1 MSRRIRLGES
11 LVESGLINT
20 AQLNEA
26 LARKTTTGE
35 RIGEALVA
43 LGYITE
49 RDLVRTLA
57 KDADIPF
64 LEADDIRV
72 DPEVIQLVG
81 ADIART
87 SNLIPLRADGRALV
101 VVMSNPFDIGVI
113 RTLER
118 ESGRQIRTTTGD
130 PAVIARLVALH
141 YTSATGRTANQPTS
155 ETAPGST
162 RPAWT
167 AVGMSPAGTPA
178 EAPPAPDGV
187 HRPVRPVVGPD
198 APDVAFGPAVGTVRH
213 NSDRRARRA
222 GKLSGTGR
230 HFSALIDQ
238 DSVTVLEYV
247 REQAGFRL
255 VDTRATNR
263 RFNAP
268 AAAADALA
276 DLLDEM
282 RAKNAVVSIVL
293 QHFGS
298 FFQSLVLPAADEAT
312 THNLILREV
321 QRAFGIQ
328 DPAVVYATV
337 TPFEGRESGATAG
350 HGQRHVFIAGAPSA
364 VLEAIHSRLV
374 KARLQVEALTVIPEV
389 FRRLYES
396 LDGSTEA
403 TAVLVCLQNGPHVA
417 FFVNG
422 QMELAM
428 EPPLAVAG
436 QAPLD
441 TTMIL
446 DQLDRGAIFLRQQAG
461 GTVATRLLLSAP
473 ATDYDRLGSIIEA
486 RTGMRVASLG
496 HGIGSPETVIAMG
509 AVLAAHEPDAIDLY
523 PRPKPIAER
532 VKEATTGRNL
542 VVTSLFAAAAAAV
555 LWSAVQINDLRRAR
569 AELEETQ
576 ARVEQA
582 MPALQKAQT
591 SLRDRERIADIRTA
605 MQASALERSAV
616 TKLLSS
622 VAGATNPDAQLD
634 SVAVSR
640 VDQGFQTTI
649 FGRASGVN
657 APAAMRAASGL
668 YDRLR
673 SRQELK
679 QVKFQSAFT
688 PRPPGVT
695 GTGSGESLRFTIS
708 FVAPTGGS

>member
-11 LVESGLINT
+11 LVEAGLIDT

-81 ADIART
+81 ADTARAN
-87 SNLIPLRADGRALV
+87 NLIPLRADGRALV

-113 RTLER
+113 RALER
-118 ESGRQIRTTTGD
+118 ETGRQIRTATGD
-130 PAVIARLVALH
+130 PAVIARLVASH
-141 YTSATGRTANQPTS
+141 YASTGRTANQQTS
-155 ETAPGST
+155 ATATGLN
-162 RPAWT
+162 RPAWS
-167 AVGMSPAGTPA
+167 AVGASPVGMTVDA
-178 EAPPAPDGV
+178 APDDV
-187 HRPVRPVVGPD
+187 PRPMRPVIGF
-198 APDVAFGPAVGTVRH
+198 DVPEITPGFSAGTVRH
-213 NSDRRARRA
+213 SMDRRARR
-222 GKLSGTGR
+222 SGSLTGPGR
-230 HFSALIDQ
+230 KFSALIDQ
-238 DSVTVLEYV
+238 DSVTVLEYAQ
-247 REQAGFRL
+247 EQSGFRL
-255 VDTRATNR
+255 VDTRATIR

-282 RAKNAVVSIVL
+282 RARNAVVSIVM

-321 QRAFGIQ
+321 HRSFGSQ
-328 DPAVVYATV
+328 DPTIEYSTV
-337 TPFEGRESGATAG
+337 TPVEGRESGAAAG
-350 HGQRHVFIAGAPSA
+350 YGQRHVFVAGAPSA
-364 VLEAIHSRLV
+364 ALEAIRSRLA
-374 KARLQVEALTVIPEV
+374 KARLQVELLTVIPEI

-428 EPPLAVAG
+428 EPPLAVVG

-473 ATDYDRLGSIIEA
+473 AADYDRLGSIIEA

-509 AVLAAHEPDAIDLY
+509 AVLAAHESDAIDLY

-532 VKEATTGRNL
+532 VKAATSGPSL
-542 VVTSLFAAAAAAV
+542 VVTSLFALAAATV
-555 LWSAVQINDLRRAR
+555 LWSVLQINDLRRAR
-569 AELEETQ
+569 AGLEATQ

-582 MPALQKAQT
+582 MPALQKVQT
-591 SLRDRERIADIRTA
+591 AARNRERIADIRTA

-616 TKLLSS
+616 AKLLSS
-622 VAGATNPDAQLD
+622 VAGASDPDAQLD
-634 SVAVSR
+634 SVAVTR
-640 VDQGFQTTI
+640 IDRGFQTTI
-649 FGRASGVN
+649 FGRASGVS

-668 YDRLR
+668 YDRLK

-679 QVKFQSAFT
+679 QVKFQSAIN
-688 PRPPGVT
+688 PRLPGGT
-695 GTGSGESLRFTIS
+695 GAGSGESLRFTIS